1 MNNNYLVINK
11 LNDIQVLLLDIN
23 ENNRYILSQ
32 FSLKIIYKHLKYSNK
47 YLTEYSI
54 IFDRKLLSLIII
66 IMKLEYRIKLYNIIY
81 YNMFIYYL
89 QLF

>member
-23 ENNRYILSQ
+23 RNNRYILLR

-47 YLTEYSI
+47 YLVEYSI
-54 IFDRKLLSLIII
+54 IFERKLSL
-66 IMKLEYRIKLYNIIY
+66 
-81 YNMFIYYL
+81 
-89 QLF
+89 

>member
-23 ENNRYILSQ
+23 RNNKYILLR

-47 YLTEYSI
+47 YLVEYSI
-54 IFDRKLLSLIII
+54 IFERKLSL
-66 IMKLEYRIKLYNIIY
+66 
-81 YNMFIYYL
+81 
-89 QLF
+89 

>member
-23 ENNRYILSQ
+23 RNNRYILLR

-47 YLTEYSI
+47 YLVEYSI
-54 IFDRKLLSLIII
+54 INYIRKKII
-66 IMKLEYRIKLYNIIY
+66 IMKLKYRIKLYII
-81 YNMFIYYL
+81 
-89 QLF
+89 